1 MTIDRNQVI
10 EGLECCTATGV
21 ESDCKN
27 CPYTDDAGSCTS
39 LYPMLYD
46 ALALLRSDQAQLVE
60 QRKRLET
67 IADIAYDYDGY
78 KTEED
83 LKALIDEMRDIAL
96 HGVPE
101 EVTVDAE

>member
-1 MTIDRNQVI
+1 MTIDRNKVI

-46 ALALLRSDQAQLVE
+46 ALALLMEYEAVISRYHRADAFLAAHGW
-60 QRKRLET
+60 RWDNET
-67 IADIAYDYDGY
+67 
-78 KTEED
+78 
-83 LKALIDEMRDIAL
+83 L
-96 HGVPE
+96 
-101 EVTVDAE
+101 